1 MNRSNIHVL
10 VAGVTGIAGS
20 YISKHLLDAGYQVSG
35 IARRAPADPID
46 GVRYLQAD
54 LDDAAS
60 LQSNIDNPG
69 QYTHIVYA
77 GFAAREGASWSE
89 VSDWNA
95 TLFRTLIDWA
105 QTALPNLQRVL
116 LMQGQKYYGSH
127 LGPFRTP
134 SRESDARHEG
144 QNFYFD
150 QQDDLS
156 DAAARCGWSWT
167 ALRPHIV
174 CGLNLRAS
182 MNPLVLIGAYASVCK
197 ALGEPLTFPG
207 KPTAYDTLYQATD
220 ADLLGRA
227 GVWSL
232 LDDNAANQA
241 YNITNGD
248 LFRWR
253 HVWEI
258 LAAKLNM
265 PLGEP
270 DQRALAPF
278 SVEHADLWST
288 LARSQNLLEPD
299 IHNLGDWT
307 FANYIISCDWDI
319 AASTVKARLDGFS
332 DCRDSL
338 EMWSTR
344 LDEMQHSRILPRFD

>member
-1 MNRSNIHVL
+1 MNPNTPHVL

-20 YISKHLLDAGYQVSG
+20 YIARHLLDSGYQVTG
-35 IARRAPADPID
+35 LARRRPDDAID
-46 GVRYLQAD
+46 GLHYLQAD
-54 LDDAAS
+54 LSDVTS
-60 LQSNIDNPG
+60 LQAVGNLE
-69 QYTHIVYA
+69 QFTHLVYA

-89 VSDWNA
+89 VSAWNTA
-95 TLFRTLIDWA
+95 LFNTLIDWA
-105 QTALPNLQRVL
+105 AESLPNLQRVL

-127 LGPFRTP
+127 LGPYRTP
-134 SRESDARHEG
+134 SRESDARHQGE
-144 QNFYFD
+144 NFYFD
-150 QQDDLS
+150 QQDCLAS
-156 DAAARCGWSWT
+156 MATRCNWTWT

-182 MNPLVLIGAYASVCK
+182 MNPLVLIGAYATLCK
-197 ALGEPLTFPG
+197 ALGKPLSFPG
-207 KPTAYDTLYQATD
+207 KPAAYDTLYQATD

-232 LDDNAANQA
+232 LADTAGNQA

-253 HVWEI
+253 HVWEL
-258 LAAKLNM
+258 LADKLDM

-270 DQRALAPF
+270 EPQPLAPF
-278 SVEHADLWST
+278 SQQHADLWAQ
-288 LARSQNLLEPD
+288 LAQDQNLLESD
-299 IHNLGDWT
+299 IQQLGDWT

-319 AASTVKARLDGFS
+319 AASTVKSRLDGFT

-338 EMWSTR
+338 EMWATR
-344 LDEMQHSRILPRFD
+344 LDEMQTCRILPSFN